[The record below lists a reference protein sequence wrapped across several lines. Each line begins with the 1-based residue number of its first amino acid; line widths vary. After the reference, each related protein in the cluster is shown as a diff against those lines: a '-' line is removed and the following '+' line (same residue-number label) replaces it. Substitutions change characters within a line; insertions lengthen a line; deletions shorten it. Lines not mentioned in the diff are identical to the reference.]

1 MGDDH
6 SRDIPVPEADD
17 RREVRDRL
25 EVDQLRTDQP
35 ARSGHLGDPFCADL
49 EQKDGARRASSLDTG
64 A

>member
-1 MGDDH
+1 M
-6 SRDIPVPEADD
+6 PEADD